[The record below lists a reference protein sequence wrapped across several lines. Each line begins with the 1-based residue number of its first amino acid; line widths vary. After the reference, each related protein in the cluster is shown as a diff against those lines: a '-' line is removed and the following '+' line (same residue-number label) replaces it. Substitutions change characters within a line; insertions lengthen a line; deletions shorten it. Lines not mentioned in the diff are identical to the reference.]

1 MVLSNDYINGNICVF
16 RLFVDFD
23 RKSLILAF
31 RERGSIM
38 EFITLERI
46 KEFNNLISLNY
57 AYIIISF
64 FSIIISITL
73 LRNLLK
79 A

>member
-1 MVLSNDYINGNICVF
+1 
-16 RLFVDFD
+16 
-23 RKSLILAF
+23 LILAF

-79 A
+79 